1 MINLVLAIRSLN
13 IGGAER
19 QFIELLKN
27 IDKSKFK
34 VSVCTMY
41 GGCQEVDI
49 MGIEN
54 IEYYNLK
61 KKGPYDILGF
71 YLTYKKL
78 LHRIKPDVVYSFMP
92 EMNLFSLWCKPKK
105 TKIIWGFRASN
116 IDLDKYNNI
125 AKLVFLLQKI
135 FSNKANLIIANSY
148 SSIEFHKSV
157 GYFMDRSVVIPNG
170 IDVSKFMPNKKENNN
185 FREKYGIDQRDIVIG
200 IVARL
205 DPMKGYMVLSKAAK
219 EILEK
224 HKNTVFFSV
233 GCGDES
239 IKIEC
244 QKVLEYN
251 NRFIWLG
258 QQYDVERLYAGFDIV
273 VSSSSSE
280 SFSNSIAEA
289 MSSGCMVV
297 VTDVGDSRRIVG
309 DIGVVVEPNNVDAL
323 LYGIDRALQSNYK
336 HIGRMCRDRILNN
349 FSIKNMIESTQMEII
364 KCVE

>member
-1 MINLVLAIRSLN
+1 
-13 IGGAER
+13 
-19 QFIELLKN
+19 
-27 IDKSKFK
+27 
-34 VSVCTMY
+34 
-41 GGCQEVDI
+41 
-49 MGIEN
+49 
-54 IEYYNLK
+54 
-61 KKGPYDILGF
+61 
-71 YLTYKKL
+71 
-78 LHRIKPDVVYSFMP
+78 
-92 EMNLFSLWCKPKK
+92 
-105 TKIIWGFRASN
+105 
-116 IDLDKYNNI
+116 
-125 AKLVFLLQKI
+125 
-135 FSNKANLIIANSY
+135 
-148 SSIEFHKSV
+148 
-157 GYFMDRSVVIPNG
+157 
-170 IDVSKFMPNKKENNN
+170 
-185 FREKYGIDQRDIVIG
+185 IDQRDIVIG

-233 GCGDES
+233 GYGDEN

-323 LYGIDRALQSNYK
+323 LCGIDRALQSNYK
-336 HIGRMCRDRILNN
+336 YIGRMCRDRILNN